1 LVRENVGLWAH
12 DQARNDAFM
21 SLMDALLLVAVLAVA
36 AVSIVAP
43 RPLSRLLRLA
53 PLALAVFA
61 ALQFTAEGFYWQ
73 LLPAW
78 LLIAVMAILALRP
91 VSPTPRARRVGIAV
105 LMLATLGP
113 WMILPVPRLAPPTGP
128 YAVGTEVFRWT
139 DASRPEDATA
149 DPADHRNVIVQ
160 AWYPA
165 ARGAHGP
172 HSTYIDGLGRLPKR
186 VTLLPRFLMAHYGR
200 IDTHGVQGAPVS
212 SDRPGWPVVVFL
224 TGYGAPRAFYSSLVA
239 DLASRGYVVLAI
251 DHPYEA
257 AVTQL
262 ADGRVVSTVEHFLDH
277 DPRRERFMRGRLD
290 LRADDVSFTLDQLG
304 RPEALGPRLSGH
316 LDLGHIATAG
326 HSAGGAAA
334 ALALDR
340 DARIKAAANLDGTYY
355 GAVSPGR
362 LDRPFLLL
370 DSDHGESGHS
380 AENVANN
387 RALFDRFGGGWRF
400 EIARANHFGFTDA
413 PLFFSLPGRL
423 ALSLLIGGGRGP
435 VETQRAAVDILSAF
449 LQGPL
454 SGRPADVEA
463 AARRYAGIAGGPVTA
478 SAP

>member
-1 LVRENVGLWAH
+1 MH

-21 SLMDALLLVAVLAVA
+21 FLMDALLLIAVLAVA
-36 AVSIVAP
+36 AVWIVAP
-43 RPLSRLLRLA
+43 RSLTRVLRMA
-53 PLALAVFA
+53 PLALAGFA
-61 ALQFTAEGFYWQ
+61 TLQFTAEGFYWQ
-73 LLPAW
+73 LLPTW
-78 LLIAVMAILALRP
+78 LLIAVMAIVALRP
-91 VSPTPRARRVGIAV
+91 VSHRLWARRVGIAV
-105 LMLATLGP
+105 LMLAALGP
-113 WMILPVPRLAPPTGP
+113 WMILPVPRLPPPTGP

-149 DPADHRNVIVQ
+149 DPADRRNVIVQ

-186 VTLLPRFLMAHYGR
+186 VTILPRFMMTHYGG
-200 IDTHGVQGAPVS
+200 IDTHGVTGAPVS
-212 SDRPGWPVVVFL
+212 TDRAGWPVVVFL

-257 AVTQL
+257 AVAQL

-277 DPRRERFMRGRLD
+277 DPRRERFMRGRLE
-290 LRADDVSFTLDQLG
+290 LRADDVSFTLDQLE
-304 RPEALGPRLSGH
+304 RPGAIGPRLSGH
-316 LDLGHIATAG
+316 LDLGRVAAAG

-334 ALALDR
+334 ALAFDR
-340 DARIKAAANLDGTYY
+340 DIRIKAAANLDGTYY

-362 LDRPFLLL
+362 VNRPFLLL
-370 DSDHGESGHS
+370 DSDHSESGHS
-380 AENVANN
+380 AGNVANN
-387 RALFDRFGGGWRF
+387 RALFDHFGGGWRY

-413 PLFFSLPGRL
+413 PLFFSSPGRL
-423 ALSLLIGGGRGP
+423 ALSLLIGGERGP

-454 SGRPADVEA
+454 AERPSDVDA
-463 AARRYAGIAGGPVTA
+463 AARRYSGIAGGRVSA
-478 SAP
+478 SSP